1 MQKKLTRSTT
11 DRKVAGVCGGLGEY
25 LDVDPLI
32 FRIIFLFLLL
42 CGGSG
47 LLLYLIMWIL
57 MPEKKKNEPE
67 EIRYEPEEIYDVTE
81 EPVNHSPH
89 HKKSMKKHHNKGVFW
104 GLLFVAIG
112 VLWLGKSFG
121 LFYFSWHSVFKL
133 WPLFIVWLGVI
144 MLPIGHAW
152 KIVCNFILLAIA
164 IALLF
169 MLPLRSWHHRHFWD
183 EDYVIKKKI
192 STSDCRIEIDEDDL
206 DLDIDVETIMVTAHG
221 DSIVIDQKS
230 GNKEEKVV
238 IKKVKK

>member
-57 MPEKKKNEPE
+57 MPEKKKNESINEKE
-67 EIRYEPEEIYDVTE
+67 EIFCEVIE
-81 EPVNHSPH
+81 EPVNHSIH
-89 HKKSMKKHHNKGVFW
+89 NKKSMKKHHNTGIFW

-121 LFYFSWHSVFKL
+121 LFHFSWHSVFKL
-133 WPLFIVWLGVI
+133 WPLFIVWLGVL

-164 IALLF
+164 IILLF
-169 MLPLRSWHHRHFWD
+169 MLPLRSWHHCHFWD
-183 EDYVIKKKI
+183 DDYVIKKKI
-192 STSDCRIEIDEDDL
+192 STSDFCIEIDEE
-206 DLDIDVETIMVTAHG
+206 DLDIDTEMIMVTASG
-221 DSIVIDQKS
+221 DSIVIDQRT
-230 GNKEEKVV
+230 GNKEEKVI
-238 IKKVKK
+238 IKKIKN

>member
-11 DRKVAGVCGGLGEY
+11 DRKIAGVCGGLGEY
-25 LDVDPLI
+25 LNVDPLI

-47 LLLYLIMWIL
+47 FILYLIMWIL
-57 MPEKKKNEPE
+57 MPEKKKNESVENEKE
-67 EIRYEPEEIYDVTE
+67 EIFYDVTE
-81 EPVNHSPH
+81 EPINYSPH
-89 HKKSMKKHHNKGVFW
+89 HKKSMKKHHNTGIFW

-121 LFYFSWHSVFKL
+121 LFNFSWHSVFKL
-133 WPLFIVWLGVI
+133 WPLFIVWLGVL

-169 MLPLRSWHHRHFWD
+169 MLPLRSWHHCHFWD
-183 EDYVIKKKI
+183 DDYVIKKKI
-192 STSDCRIEIDEDDL
+192 STSDFCIEIDEE
-206 DLDIDVETIMVTAHG
+206 DLDIDTEMIMVTASG

-230 GNKEEKVV
+230 GNKEEKVI

>member
-1 MQKKLTRSTT
+1 MAQKKLTRSTT

-57 MPEKKKNEPE
+57 MPEKKNDKPLEATNENE
-67 EIRYEPEEIYDVTE
+67 EVVYDVAE
-81 EPVNHSPH
+81 ETVNHSLH
-89 HKKSMKKHHNKGVFW
+89 HKKTMKKHNGGVFW

-121 LFYFSWHSVFKL
+121 LFHFSWHSVFKL
-133 WPLFIVWLGVI
+133 WPLFIVWLGVL

-169 MLPLRSWHHRHFWD
+169 MFPLRSWHHCHFWD
-183 EDYVIKKKI
+183 DDYVIKKKI
-192 STSDCRIEIDEDDL
+192 STSDFRIEIDEE
-206 DLDIDVETIMVTAHG
+206 DLDIDPEMIMVTASG
-221 DSIVIDQKS
+221 DSIVIDQRT
-230 GNKEEKVV
+230 GNKEEKVI
-238 IKKVKK
+238 IKKIKN